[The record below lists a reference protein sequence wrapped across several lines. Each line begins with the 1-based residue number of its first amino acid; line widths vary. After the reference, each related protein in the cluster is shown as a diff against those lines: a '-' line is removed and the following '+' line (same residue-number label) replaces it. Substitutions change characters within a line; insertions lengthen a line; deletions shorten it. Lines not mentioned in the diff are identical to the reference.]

1 MSHARYRPRQVAL
14 LSAPILL
21 MGLACA
27 SSSKAKLQT
36 TASGPEQRFTMV
48 GSGLQTTA
56 LISKG
61 GAQGPEIDV
70 GRYDD
75 GKTIRGKV
83 NGRVLDLSVTGTH
96 AQGIWGSGPIN
107 LDVDEQ
113 GDQLRMN
120 GLVAGR
126 PSSWTA
132 SAEAIQGTI
141 GFCAYDLK
149 RQGEAYVGSRSCAGG
164 INSVNVQFPSTIL
177 EWQPINVGILMALL
191 MSTP

>member
-1 MSHARYRPRQVAL
+1 M
-14 LSAPILL
+14 
-21 MGLACA
+21 ACA
-27 SSSKAKLQT
+27 STSKSKIQT
-36 TASGPEQRFTMV
+36 TSSGPEQRFSMV
-48 GSGLQTTA
+48 GSGFQTSA
-56 LISKG
+56 LITKS

-83 NGRVLDLSVTGTH
+83 DNRVIDMTVTGTH
-96 AQGIWGSGPIN
+96 AQGILGLGADH

-113 GDQLRMN
+113 GNQLKMN

-126 PSSWTA
+126 PSTWSA
-132 SAEAIQGTI
+132 SQEAIQGTI

-149 RQGEAYVGSRSCAGG
+149 RQGETYVGSRSCAGG
-164 INSVNVQFPSTIL
+164 INSVTVTFPSTIL
-177 EWQPINVGILMALL
+177 EWQPVNVGILMALL

>member
-1 MSHARYRPRQVAL
+1 MVSARVCMRHPAL
-14 LSAPILL
+14 ASVLL
-21 MGLACA
+21 LAVACA
-27 SSSKAKLQT
+27 STSKSKIQT
-36 TASGPEQRFTMV
+36 TSSGPEQRFSMV
-48 GSGLQTTA
+48 GSGFQTSA
-56 LISKG
+56 LITKS

-83 NGRVLDLSVTGTH
+83 DNRVIDMTVTGTH

-113 GDQLRMN
+113 GNQLKMN

-126 PSSWTA
+126 PSTWSA
-132 SAEAIQGTI
+132 SQEAIQGTI

-149 RQGEAYVGSRSCAGG
+149 RQGETYVGSRSCAGG
-164 INSVNVQFPSTIL
+164 INSVTVTFPSTIL
-177 EWQPINVGILMALL
+177 EWQPVNVGILMALL